1 MRRLCLLAALAALLL
16 LPAAAAAQSQDSKL
30 RRVLASA
37 MRHAGRS
44 SGAYVLD
51 VTSRRVLFRAS
62 QDSARILASNTKLFT
77 TSATLASY
85 GSAATLATTVKG
97 VGQAQPDGTWPG
109 DLYLVGG
116 GDPTFGSDAFA
127 KRNYGGGATVEVLA
141 DELEAAGI
149 TSVRG
154 RILGDESRFDSLRG
168 GPDSHFGV
176 SSYVGPLSALSYNRG
191 LATGGFQS
199 NPPAYAALQLEK
211 ALESRGISVRGQ
223 AQAGMAPPDAA
234 PIATEQ
240 SPPMSRLV
248 RLTIKPSD
256 NFFAETLLKDLAAL
270 KGAPGTTAAGA
281 RAARSFATR
290 LGLRARIVD
299 GSGLARGNQASP
311 RMVVGLLDRVRARP
325 EFQDLFDALPVAG
338 VDGTLHD
345 RMRSG
350 AAKSRCRAKTGTLSN
365 VSALSGFCQSRGGD
379 LIAFSF
385 LMNRV
390 RVTGARSLQDRMA
403 NALAAYNG

>member
-1 MRRLCLLAALAALLL
+1 MRRLALLAAVAALLL

-30 RRVLASA
+30 QRVLASA

-51 VTSRRVLFRAS
+51 ATSRRVLFRS
-62 QDSARILASNTKLFT
+62 RQDSARILASNTKLFT
-77 TSATLASY
+77 TSAALAAY
-85 GSAATLATTVKG
+85 GSMATLATTVKG

-109 DLYLVGG
+109 DLYVVGG
-116 GDPTFGSDAFA
+116 GDPTFGTDAFV

-154 RILGDESRFDSLRG
+154 RIFGDESRFDSLRG
-168 GPDSHFGV
+168 GPASHFGV
-176 SSYVGPLSALSYNRG
+176 STDVGPLSGLSFNRG
-191 LATGGFQS
+191 LGTSGYQA

-211 ALESRGISVRGQ
+211 ALESRGISVRGH
-223 AQAGMAPPDAA
+223 AQAGVAPPDAA
-234 PIATEQ
+234 PLATEQ

-248 RLTIKPSD
+248 RLTLKPSD

-270 KGAPGTTAAGA
+270 KGGRGTTATGA
-281 RAARSFATR
+281 RAARSFAKR

-299 GSGLARGNQASP
+299 GSGLARGNVASP
-311 RMVVGLLDRVRARP
+311 RTVVGLLDRLRSRP
-325 EFQDLFDALPVAG
+325 EFQDLFNGLPVAG

-350 AAKSRCRAKTGTLSN
+350 AARGRCHAKTGTLSD

-385 LMNRV
+385 LMNRAG
-390 RVTGARSLQDRMA
+390 VTGARSLQDRMA
-403 NALAAYNG
+403 NALAAYTG